1 MCKLFGDPLTEVYL
15 LFFQVMLPT
24 MINANKF
31 LQRDELLMHMIK
43 FYLTHFIKN
52 TMSKS
57 ANPCQVA
64 QDNTQQKRQ
73 FSIQQISIHGDF
85 STEVLKQKLLRQYPN
100 IYLQNIYV
108 KVWHQLLLNHI
119 LTSYIF
125 LWIAW
130 LFLGLFLIF
139 ICCDNDIFTWHIDLF
154 H

>member
-1 MCKLFGDPLTEVYL
+1 MCQLFGDPLTEVYL

-24 MINANKF
+24 MRNPNKF
-31 LQRDELLMHMIK
+31 LRDELLMHMIK

-64 QDNTQQKRQ
+64 QDTTQQKRQ
-73 FSIQQISIHGDF
+73 FSIQQIFIHGDF
-85 STEVLKQKLLRQYPN
+85 SEVLKQKMLRQYPN

-108 KVWHQLLLNHI
+108 KVWHQLFWNHT

-130 LFLGLFLIF
+130 LFSGVVP
-139 ICCDNDIFTWHIDLF
+139 DIQLLW
-154 H
+154 